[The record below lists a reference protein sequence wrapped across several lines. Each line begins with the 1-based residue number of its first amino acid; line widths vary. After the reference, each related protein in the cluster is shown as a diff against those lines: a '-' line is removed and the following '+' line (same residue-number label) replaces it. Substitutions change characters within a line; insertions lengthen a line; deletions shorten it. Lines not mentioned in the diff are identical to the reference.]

1 MSSLC
6 STRYACCDELMSD
19 FRMRLARADDAPAVC
34 RLLRRVARRWV
45 MPDQPPEAVE
55 ALEQSLSTRAIRQR
69 MEADLRFH
77 LAFAAGALV
86 GVASVRNDS
95 HIVHLFVG
103 TRYQGRG
110 VARKLWDRLRKDCER
125 RAGTHVFT
133 LNAAEGAIPVYQ
145 CFGFEV
151 DHDPARL
158 RGKVVA
164 VPMIYRGA
172 GSAQCKSWPDKAS
185 RTDVSAAGESTR
197 TASRPRQAA
206 AR

>member
-1 MSSLC
+1 
-6 STRYACCDELMSD
+6 
-19 FRMRLARADDAPAVC
+19 MRLARADDAPAVC
-34 RLLRRVARRWV
+34 RLVRRVARRWV
-45 MPDQPPEAVE
+45 MPGQPSEAVE
-55 ALEQSLSTRAIRQR
+55 ALEQSLSARAIRQR
-69 MEADLRFH
+69 IEADLRFH
-77 LAFAAGALV
+77 LAFVAGVLV

-110 VARKLWDRLRKDCER
+110 IARKLWDRLRNDCER
-125 RAGTHVFT
+125 RAGTRVFT
-133 LNAAEGAIPVYQ
+133 LNAADGAIPVYQ
-145 CFGFEV
+145 RFGFEV
-151 DHDPARL
+151 DRDPARL

-164 VPMIYRGA
+164 VPMIYHGA
-172 GSAQCKSWPDKAS
+172 DSLQRKPPSDRAS